1 MASLSDRLAHAWNA
15 FQGRAPDY
23 IRQPGES
30 YNRRG
35 TSRPLSGINTDRT
48 IVNTIFNQIA
58 IDVAAINI
66 RHVRTGPNGRYEK
79 DMATG
84 LNECLRI
91 SANTDQTGRA
101 LMQDAVLS
109 MFELGVIAI
118 VPVDTSVDI
127 RYSNAFDV
135 NSLRIGK
142 ITEWYPKH
150 VKTEVYNERTG
161 KREEV
166 LLPKNS
172 VAIVENP
179 FYEIM
184 NKPNSTLN
192 RLTKK
197 LTLLDTVDEA
207 SSSGK
212 LDLIIQLPYV
222 VKTDERAR
230 QAEQR
235 RKAIEDQLQN
245 GQLGIAYTDG
255 TERITQLNRPVEN
268 NLLDQIKYLTGE
280 LYNRLGLTE
289 AIFNGTADENAI
301 NNYHNRTVRP
311 ILDALTESMN
321 RTFLTKT
328 ARTQGQAIIYM
339 QDPFKMVPTTGIVT
353 ASESLVRN
361 EILTSNEI
369 RQLLGYAPA
378 ADENADKL
386 INSNINPQDPT
397 AVAPVDPSASS
408 DEPLPDEVDVE
419 P

>member
-58 IDVAAINI
+58 IDVASINI

-118 VPVDTSVDI
+118 VPVDASVDI

-161 KREEV
+161 KREAV
-166 LLPKNS
+166 ILPKNS

-207 SSSGK
+207 SNSGK

-245 GQLGIAYTDG
+245 GQFGIAYTDG

-353 ASESLVRN
+353 AAESLVRN

-378 ADENADKL
+378 ADQNADKL

-408 DEPLPDEVDVE
+408 DEPSPDEVDVE

>member
-161 KREEV
+161 KREAV

-207 SSSGK
+207 LSSGK
-212 LDLIIQLPYV
+212 LNLIIQLPYV

-353 ASESLVRN
+353 AAESLVRN

-408 DEPLPDEVDVE
+408 DEPSPDEVDVE

>member
-1 MASLSDRLAHAWNA
+1 
-15 FQGRAPDY
+15 
-23 IRQPGES
+23 
-30 YNRRG
+30 
-35 TSRPLSGINTDRT
+35 
-48 IVNTIFNQIA
+48 
-58 IDVAAINI
+58 
-66 RHVRTGPNGRYEK
+66 
-79 DMATG
+79 MATG

-101 LMQDAVLS
+101 LIQDAVLS

-161 KREEV
+161 KREAV

-378 ADENADKL
+378 ADQNADKL

-408 DEPLPDEVDVE
+408 DEPSPDEVDVE

>member
-58 IDVAAINI
+58 IDVASINI

-101 LMQDAVLS
+101 LIQDAVLS

-118 VPVDTSVDI
+118 VPVDASVDI

-207 SSSGK
+207 SSAGK

-235 RKAIEDQLQN
+235 RKSIEDQLQN

-353 ASESLVRN
+353 AAESLVRN

-378 ADENADKL
+378 ADQNADKL

-408 DEPLPDEVDVE
+408 DEPSPDEVDVE

>member
-207 SSSGK
+207 ASSGK

>member
-135 NSLRIGK
+135 SSLRIGK

-161 KREEV
+161 KREAV

-245 GQLGIAYTDG
+245 GKLGIAYADG

-378 ADENADKL
+378 ADQNADKL

-408 DEPLPDEVDVE
+408 DEPSPDEVDVE

>member
-101 LMQDAVLS
+101 LIQDAVLS

-378 ADENADKL
+378 ADQNADKL

-408 DEPLPDEVDVE
+408 DEPSPDEVDVE

>member
-1 MASLSDRLAHAWNA
+1 MMDFLSSPELASQLTALGQVLMIDLVLAGDNA
-15 FQGRAPDY
+15 
-23 IRQPGES
+23 
-30 YNRRG
+30 
-35 TSRPLSGINTDRT
+35 
-48 IVNTIFNQIA
+48 
-58 IDVAAINI
+58 VA
-66 RHVRTGPNGRYEK
+66 V
-79 DMATG
+79 G
-84 LNECLRI
+84 L
-91 SANTDQTGRA
+91 AAAA
-101 LMQDAVLS
+101 LPQ
-109 MFELGVIAI
+109 
-118 VPVDTSVDI
+118 
-127 RYSNAFDV
+127 
-135 NSLRIGK
+135 
-142 ITEWYPKH
+142 
-150 VKTEVYNERTG
+150 
-161 KREEV
+161 
-166 LLPKNS
+166 
-172 VAIVENP
+172 
-179 FYEIM
+179 
-184 NKPNSTLN
+184 
-192 RLTKK
+192 
-197 LTLLDTVDEA
+197 
-207 SSSGK
+207 
-212 LDLIIQLPYV
+212 
-222 VKTDERAR
+222 
-230 QAEQR
+230 EQR

-378 ADENADKL
+378 ADQNADKL

-408 DEPLPDEVDVE
+408 DEPSPDEVDVE

>member
-23 IRQPGES
+23 IRHPGES

-161 KREEV
+161 KREAV

-328 ARTQGQAIIYM
+328 ARTQRQAIIYM

-378 ADENADKL
+378 ADQNADKL

-408 DEPLPDEVDVE
+408 DEPSPDEVDVE

>member
-101 LMQDAVLS
+101 LIQDAVLS

-161 KREEV
+161 KREAV

-378 ADENADKL
+378 ADQNADKL

-408 DEPLPDEVDVE
+408 YEPSPDEVDVE

>member
-1 MASLSDRLAHAWNA
+1 MASLRDRLAHAWNA

-161 KREEV
+161 KREAV

-378 ADENADKL
+378 ADQNADKL

-408 DEPLPDEVDVE
+408 DEPPPTEVDVK

>member
-35 TSRPLSGINTDRT
+35 TSRHLSGINTDRT

-127 RYSNAFDV
+127 RYRNAFDV

-161 KREEV
+161 KREAV

-408 DEPLPDEVDVE
+408 DEPSPDEVDVE

>member
-161 KREEV
+161 KREAV

-268 NLLDQIKYLTGE
+268 NLLDQIKYLTGG

-378 ADENADKL
+378 ADQNADKL

-408 DEPLPDEVDVE
+408 DEPSPDEVDVE

>member
-23 IRQPGES
+23 NRQPGES

-127 RYSNAFDV
+127 RYRNAFDV

-207 SSSGK
+207 SSAGK

-289 AIFNGTADENAI
+289 AVFNGTADENAI

-328 ARTQGQAIIYM
+328 ARTQGQAIVYM

-386 INSNINPQDPT
+386 INSNINPQDST

>member
-79 DMATG
+79 DMATW

-101 LMQDAVLS
+101 LIQDAVLS

-135 NSLRIGK
+135 NSLRVGK

-245 GQLGIAYTDG
+245 GKLGIAYTDG

-339 QDPFKMVPTTGIVT
+339 QDPFKMVPTTGIMT

-378 ADENADKL
+378 ADQNADKL

-408 DEPLPDEVDVE
+408 DEPSPDEVDVE

>member
-161 KREEV
+161 KREAV

-245 GQLGIAYTDG
+245 GKLGIAYADG

-378 ADENADKL
+378 ADQNADKL

-408 DEPLPDEVDVE
+408 DEPSPDEVDVE

>member
-101 LMQDAVLS
+101 LIQDAVLS

-161 KREEV
+161 KREDV

-235 RKAIEDQLQN
+235 RKAIEDQLNN

-378 ADENADKL
+378 ADQNADKL

-408 DEPLPDEVDVE
+408 DEPSPDEVDVE

>member
-23 IRQPGES
+23 IRQPGAS

-161 KREEV
+161 KREAV

-207 SSSGK
+207 ASSGK

-378 ADENADKL
+378 ADQNADKL

-408 DEPLPDEVDVE
+408 DEPSPDEVDVE

>member
-58 IDVAAINI
+58 IDVASINI

-161 KREEV
+161 KREAV

-207 SSSGK
+207 LSSGK
-212 LDLIIQLPYV
+212 LNLIIQLPYV

-235 RKAIEDQLQN
+235 RKAIEDQLHN

-289 AIFNGTADENAI
+289 AIFNGTADENTI

-378 ADENADKL
+378 ADQNADKL

-408 DEPLPDEVDVE
+408 DEPSPDEVDVE

>member
-378 ADENADKL
+378 ADQNADKL

-397 AVAPVDPSASS
+397 AVAPVDPSASP

>member
-161 KREEV
+161 KREVV

-207 SSSGK
+207 ASSGK

-378 ADENADKL
+378 ADQNADKL

-408 DEPLPDEVDVE
+408 DEPSPDEVDVE

>member
-58 IDVAAINI
+58 IDVASINI

-118 VPVDTSVDI
+118 VPVDASVDI

-161 KREEV
+161 KREAV
-166 LLPKNS
+166 ILPKNS

-353 ASESLVRN
+353 AAESLVRN

-408 DEPLPDEVDVE
+408 DEPSPDEVDVE

>member
-161 KREEV
+161 KREAV

-207 SSSGK
+207 LSSGK
-212 LDLIIQLPYV
+212 LNLIIQLPYV

-301 NNYHNRTVRP
+301 NNYNNRTVRP

-353 ASESLVRN
+353 AAESLVRN

-408 DEPLPDEVDVE
+408 DEPSPDEVDVE

>member
-35 TSRPLSGINTDRT
+35 MSRPLSGINTDRT

-161 KREEV
+161 KREAV

-378 ADENADKL
+378 ADQNADKL

-408 DEPLPDEVDVE
+408 DEPSPDEVDVE

>member
-23 IRQPGES
+23 ISHPGES

-101 LMQDAVLS
+101 LIQDAVLS

-197 LTLLDTVDEA
+197 LTLLDKVDEA
-207 SSSGK
+207 SSAGK

-301 NNYHNRTVRP
+301 NNYHNRTVRTV
-311 ILDALTESMN
+311 LDALTESMN

-378 ADENADKL
+378 ADQNADKL

-408 DEPLPDEVDVE
+408 DEPSPDEVDVD

>member
-378 ADENADKL
+378 ADQNADKL

-408 DEPLPDEVDVE
+408 DEPSPDEVDVE

>member
-23 IRQPGES
+23 ISHPGES

-101 LMQDAVLS
+101 LIQDAVLS

-161 KREEV
+161 KREAV

-378 ADENADKL
+378 ADQNADKL

-408 DEPLPDEVDVE
+408 DEPSPDEVDVE

>member
-58 IDVAAINI
+58 IDVASINI

-118 VPVDTSVDI
+118 VPVDASVDI

-161 KREEV
+161 KREAV

-207 SSSGK
+207 SNSGK

-245 GQLGIAYTDG
+245 GQFGIAYTDG

-353 ASESLVRN
+353 AAESLVRN

-378 ADENADKL
+378 ADQNADKL

-408 DEPLPDEVDVE
+408 DEPSPDEVDVE

>member
-207 SSSGK
+207 ASSGK

-378 ADENADKL
+378 ADQNADKL

-408 DEPLPDEVDVE
+408 DEPSPDEVDVE

>member
-135 NSLRIGK
+135 NSLSIGK

-161 KREEV
+161 KREAV

-378 ADENADKL
+378 ADQNADKL

-408 DEPLPDEVDVE
+408 DEPSPDEVDVE